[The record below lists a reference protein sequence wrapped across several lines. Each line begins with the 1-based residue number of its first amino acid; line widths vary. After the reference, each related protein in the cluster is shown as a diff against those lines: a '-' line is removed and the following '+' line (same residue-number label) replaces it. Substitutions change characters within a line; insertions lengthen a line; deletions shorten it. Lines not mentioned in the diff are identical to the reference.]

1 MTLLTL
7 PCTSHHPI
15 FSGRYGGITYD
26 PSTNTIY
33 YTGKSIDFDEIFEKS
48 HFPTSS
54 TPPTKSPK
62 HQKYIVSNS
71 GYGESDG
78 EQMKSS
84 NLSLQS
90 LYSLSLETY
99 EIEKMEGTESCFN
112 PVYTEK
118 VRMFSK
124 GLVIIAFLTPPP
136 FPQLFFTARFTL
148 LEILGNL

>member
-7 PCTSHHPI
+7 PCTTHHPI

-48 HFPTSS
+48 HFPASS
-54 TPPTKSPK
+54 TPSTKSPK

-124 GLVIIAFLTPPP
+124 GRRHHRLFNTPP
-136 FPQLFFTARFTL
+136 LSLNCFFTARFTL
-148 LEILGNL
+148 L